1 MSETIE
7 AIEAAGRPRGRPPG
21 RPPRAEAVANQR
33 RRRSAG
39 TLNRMAQMRLDSIP
53 EVALNLRDYVY
64 RWIDDKP
71 GRLRN
76 ATKLDDYDFVTV
88 AELGAEFNPE
98 NTDGESSEHIT
109 MFAEESKGGKPIY
122 THLCRKPRAFWE
134 EDNEEIVRRRE
145 AMMEG
150 RVYHAEDTE
159 ERDLKKSVSYV
170 PEGVK
175 MGGAAERR
183 RGPVNFK

>member
-1 MSETIE
+1 
-7 AIEAAGRPRGRPPG
+7 
-21 RPPRAEAVANQR
+21 
-33 RRRSAG
+33 
-39 TLNRMAQMRLDSIP
+39 MAQMRLDSIP
-53 EVALNLRDYVY
+53 EVALDLKRYVY

-122 THLCRKPRAFWE
+122 THLCRKPREFWE

-150 RVYHAEDTE
+150 RVYGGEATE
-159 ERDLKKSVSYV
+159 TKDLSQSVSYV
-170 PEGVK
+170 PSGVQ
-175 MGGAAERR
+175 MGGGAQRR
-183 RGPVNFK
+183 RGPVNFR

>member
-1 MSETIE
+1 
-7 AIEAAGRPRGRPPG
+7 
-21 RPPRAEAVANQR
+21 
-33 RRRSAG
+33 
-39 TLNRMAQMRLDSIP
+39 MAQMRLDSIP
-53 EVALNLRDYVY
+53 EVALDLKNFVY

-76 ATKLDDYDFVTV
+76 ATKVDDYDFVTV

-122 THLCRKPRAFWE
+122 THLCRKPREFWE
-134 EDNEEIVRRRE
+134 EDNEEMVMRRE

-150 RVYHAEDTE
+150 RVYQGEEDAPTGDGIP
-159 ERDLKKSVSYV
+159 RGSDLSRSVSYV
-170 PEGVK
+170 PSGVK
-175 MGGAAERR
+175 MGGAAARR
-183 RGPVNFK
+183 RGPVNNL